1 MVRPLAGW
9 GQPIDGLPPGTTWAK
24 HSTPGEDT
32 KAGGAGVMGRG
43 RITRA
48 KYRKALCS
56 FQALQTDKLD
66 DRRPAEMAAR
76 FGETPEP
83 TVGLVGHS
91 QVRQPAQENTLVKQG
106 SALLPL

>member
-1 MVRPLAGW
+1 VVRPLAGW
-9 GQPIDGLPPGTTWAK
+9 SQPIDGLPGTTWAK

-91 QVRQPAQENTLVKQG
+91 QVRQPAQENTLVK
-106 SALLPL
+106 

>member
-1 MVRPLAGW
+1 MS
-9 GQPIDGLPPGTTWAK
+9 TT
-24 HSTPGEDT
+24 S
-32 KAGGAGVMGRG
+32 MGRTP
-43 RITRA
+43 RQAIE
-48 KYRKALCS
+48 KALCS

-91 QVRQPAQENTLVKQG
+91 QVRQPAEENALVKQG
-106 SALLPL
+106 NALLPLVSAHHRPRQSAGTAESTKALLGRGVVRDRV